1 MSRFLS
7 EALTQDQ
14 MRWSY
19 FYLGFKGAL
28 YLKLFKCELQKGE
41 FLSNGQMCFAHRPPF
56 LLPTDWERRHHGDR
70 VDVLSDLESV
80 TDTVDV
86 TDSQG
91 IECQEQTDI
100 RDGERS
106 RESR

>member
-1 MSRFLS
+1 M
-7 EALTQDQ
+7 
-14 MRWSY
+14 
-19 FYLGFKGAL
+19 
-28 YLKLFKCELQKGE
+28 
-41 FLSNGQMCFAHRPPF
+41 
-56 LLPTDWERRHHGDR
+56 
-70 VDVLSDLESV
+70 DVLSDLESV